1 MSRSDNSEYSVLNLF
16 GDNYVVWT
24 MNTSGTLKSRGLWEC
39 VKFNNDTIACERQW
53 ALRIMKNHLCEEL
66 RTMYKYI
73 KDPHDLWYS
82 LNNKYSE
89 SVVHEA
95 EREWRELRFQDYES
109 VGDYHSD
116 LMRISYTLNLCGELI
131 TNEDK
136 LVKTRETIHPQ
147 DVRLSY
153 HASMCTTYFDLL
165 NILLAVEKKE
175 QIRAKNIKEFDEI
188 MYIHRLR
195 QEFDQIFP
203 EADEAEEEESEWTH
217 VDSDLDLFIE

>member
-1 MSRSDNSEYSVLNLF
+1 MSRSDNSEYSVPNLS

-53 ALRIMKNHLCEEL
+53 ASNHEESSREES

-116 LMRISYTLNLCGELI
+116 LMRITYTLNLCGELI

-147 DVRLSY
+147 DVMLSY

-175 QIRAKNIKEFDEI
+175 Q
-188 MYIHRLR
+188 
-195 QEFDQIFP
+195 
-203 EADEAEEEESEWTH
+203 EESEWSH